1 MPPLR
6 NTRFK
11 AEPVKKEVVIV
22 ESDESEPED
31 EPVMR
36 RGTRERKPRKYTNL
50 NESDLGVGNGAKT
63 PKSTKGQKRKHSDSD
78 PDFDLNDGS
87 SGDED
92 DDFVDY
98 DVSDEEQQTLLFED
112 WRKKNLGDRE
122 VFKTIRPITQG
133 KYSRHLVPAPTVR
146 RNIQSSYWTV
156 TSLLTG

>member
-6 NTRFK
+6 NTQVK
-11 AEPVKKEVVIV
+11 AEPVKKEVLIV

-146 RNIQSSYWTV
+146 GKFQLPNFY
-156 TSLLTG
+156 